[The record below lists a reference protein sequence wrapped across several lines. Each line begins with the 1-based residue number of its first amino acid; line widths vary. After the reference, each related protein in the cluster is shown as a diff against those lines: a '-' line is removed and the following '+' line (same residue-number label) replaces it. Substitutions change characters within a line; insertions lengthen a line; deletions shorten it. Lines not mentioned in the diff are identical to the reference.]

1 MERDLPV
8 VRGFDHLT
16 PTNFSRLQCSS
27 QQKVHAL
34 IRVKGY
40 ILSHVEVIILPE
52 SLQNICAGCR
62 IKIRTNGLLS
72 YFMLHAASKIVFQG
86 SFPDI

>member
-16 PTNFSRLQCSS
+16 LTNFSRLQCSL

-34 IRVKGY
+34 Y
-40 ILSHVEVIILPE
+40 ILSHVGVIILPE

-86 SFPDI
+86 SFSDI

>member
-16 PTNFSRLQCSS
+16 VTNFSRLQCSL

-34 IRVKGY
+34 IQVKGY
-40 ILSHVEVIILPE
+40 ILSHVGVIILPE
-52 SLQNICAGCR
+52 SL
-62 IKIRTNGLLS
+62 
-72 YFMLHAASKIVFQG
+72 
-86 SFPDI
+86 